1 MVSNLPFDTSTEE
14 LEAFAAQAGQVVNV
28 KIILDKETGRSKGY
42 GFVLYTEPLA
52 ATYALERLDGQE
64 LGGRPLKI
72 RPAIRKTYPN
82 TRGGGGGYG
91 GNGGGYGGDNNY

>member
-1 MVSNLPFDTSTEE
+1 MISNLPFETTKEQ
-14 LEAFAAQAGQVVNV
+14 LEAFAGQAGQVVNA

-42 GFVLYTEPLA
+42 GFVLFSEPLA

-72 RPAIRKTYPN
+72 RPAIRKTYQN
-82 TRGGGGGYG
+82 NRGG
-91 GNGGGYGGDNNY
+91 NNNY